1 MTYRVRRSV
10 LSGFGCCSNMNV
22 SQAQTSLHQ
31 KRAQQEA
38 FLHQQEA
45 QLQREEAQRQ
55 QQQEAQRQREEAER
69 QKQDWHK
76 HGQQRADN

>member
-1 MTYRVRRSV
+1 
-10 LSGFGCCSNMNV
+10 LS
-22 SQAQTSLHQ
+22 QQ
-31 KRAQQEA
+31 RAQQEA

-69 QKQDWHK
+69 QKQDRRLHALLHSILYMFYTSKAERISLSLEIHW
-76 HGQQRADN
+76 ALFEVE